1 VQFCPTT
8 IKVGPPPG
16 APAAAGTF
24 QHSRSF
30 KCARCGCSVNCWVRK
45 LNAPK
50 GARVPIAAPP
60 SRKACPTLSN
70 RDPPQ
75 HSDFKV
81 SVRLFK
87 ARNLARSVLRNAL
100 ATLRS
105 YCERK
110 ATPRKNHRISVSS
123 NWTKIRD
130 WCSLRS
136 GGAVP
141 FGRRSCP
148 AERQE
153 LGPQISCR
161 SHH

>member
-1 VQFCPTT
+1 MEFA
-8 IKVGPPPG
+8 PPSHREDPR
-16 APAAAGTF
+16 PEPQLWRGTF
-24 QHSRSF
+24 RHSRSF
-30 KCARCGCSVNCWVRK
+30 KCARRGCSVNCWVRK

-60 SRKACPTLSN
+60 SRKACPHAKQSGPT
-70 RDPPQ
+70 P
-75 HSDFKV
+75 
-81 SVRLFK
+81 
-87 ARNLARSVLRNAL
+87 ALARSVLRNAL

-161 SHH
+161 SQIRSGRRDRL